1 MNEPNSSDLD
11 LLHTALLQWS
21 TVEQMQA
28 LAHRLLP
35 PKDVADLEA
44 TMSKCAERT
53 REVLKSTKDGRTPTG
68 IDSIQTE
75 EELKVVLSR
84 LELLADQNPQAAK

>member
-1 MNEPNSSDLD
+1 MNEPNPSDQG

-21 TVEQMQA
+21 TVEQMQV

-35 PKDVADLEA
+35 PKDVADLEV
-44 TMSKCAERT
+44 TMSKSAERT
-53 REVLKSTKDGRTPTG
+53 REVLRSTKEGRTPTG
-68 IDSIQTE
+68 VDSIQTE

-84 LELLADQNPQAAK
+84 LELLIGQDPQAAK